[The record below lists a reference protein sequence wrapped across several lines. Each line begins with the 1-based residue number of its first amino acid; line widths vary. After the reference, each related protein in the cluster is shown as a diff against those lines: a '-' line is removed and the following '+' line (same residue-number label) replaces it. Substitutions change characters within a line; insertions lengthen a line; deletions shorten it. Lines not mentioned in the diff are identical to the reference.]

1 MIGKQIAGRYSIVRR
16 LGGGGMGVVYQALD
30 TLLGRDVAVKV
41 LRSHLSED
49 DAFRRR
55 FAREGRSA
63 ASLSH
68 PNIVQVYDVGETT
81 EGVPYIVMEY
91 VDGETLEHRIERRGA
106 LPETEAVDF
115 AIQVASALAEAH
127 RRGVV
132 HRDIKPLNILVTADG
147 RVKVADFGIAR
158 AATGA
163 TLVNTGTIVGSAHYV
178 SPEQARGGFVD
189 EKTDV
194 YSLGVVL
201 YEMLT
206 GRTPFQGETAIAV
219 ALKHLQEDV
228 PLPSQGADISHDTE
242 AVVLRALE
250 KDPMRRYPSAQ
261 AMLED
266 LQEAQERLRNPGPAH
281 TNKRRR
287 PLSKDPRRAKAWM
300 WVSGSGLLAV
310 LLAGGVGAYVRYKTP
325 PPIIL
330 DPLKGRPLQAA
341 EQRLAKDGLR
351 WKVHA
356 AVPSLAV
363 APGAVVRTLPR
374 PGGHLARGQ
383 VVQLYPSSGPPQVPG
398 GVPDVRGQLLVDAEQ
413 ELVGLGLKVGQVQR
427 RPSSIYASGEVSD
440 TVPAPGTA
448 IREGQAVGLVVSNG
462 SAPTSAPMPNLVGKS
477 LGSWQA
483 TLQKLGL
490 TPSSLEYGLSQ
501 GPAGTV
507 LRQSPSPGTSVGP
520 GSTIALTLSPGSG
533 GVSPSLPGVVQQQT
547 ATITMPGNIQPNTAV
562 MIKVVTP
569 SGSHVVDIT
578 HAGPSQVLT
587 VTYQWQGQGTM
598 QVWIGGQVAR
608 ELPLPIQAGGATP

>member
-68 PNIVQVYDVGETT
+68 PNIVQMYDVGETP

-91 VDGETLEHRIERRGA
+91 VEGETLEHRIRERGA
-106 LPETEAVDF
+106 LSEAEAVDI
-115 AIQVASALAEAH
+115 ARQVASALVEAH

-132 HRDIKPLNILVTADG
+132 HRDIKPLNILVTPDG
-147 RVKVADFGIAR
+147 RAKVADFGIAR

-228 PLPSQGADISHDTE
+228 LPPSDVRDVSPETE
-242 AVVLRALE
+242 AIVLKALE
-250 KDPMRRYPSAQ
+250 KDPMRRYASAL

-266 LQEAQERLRNPGPAH
+266 LQAAQEELRNPSPVRR
-281 TNKRRR
+281 KRRR
-287 PLSKDPRRAKAWM
+287 RPKEAGRGRRWLG
-300 WVSGSGLLAV
+300 VSGAILLAA
-310 LLAGGVGAYVRYKTP
+310 LLAGGAYAYARYRLPPAITLDSLVNQPLLTAEARLHRVGLT
-325 PPIIL
+325 
-330 DPLKGRPLQAA
+330 
-341 EQRLAKDGLR
+341 
-351 WKVHA
+351 WKVERP
-356 AVPSLAV
+356 VPSLSV
-363 APGAVVRTLPR
+363 APGAVVRTFPR
-374 PGGHLARGQ
+374 PGGRLVKGQ
-383 VVQLYPSSGPPQVPG
+383 EVELYPSGGPPQVPG
-398 GVPDVRGQLLVDAEQ
+398 GVPDVRGQLLLDARQ
-413 ELVGLGLKVGQVQR
+413 ELVGLGLKVGGVTR
-427 RPSSIYASGEVSD
+427 RPSSIYGSGEVSD
-440 TVPAPGTA
+440 TVPAPGTP
-448 IREGQAVGLVVSNG
+448 IRVGQPVELVVSSG
-462 SAPTSAPMPNLVGKS
+462 AAPASVLMPNLVGRS
-477 LGSWQA
+477 LAEWKA
-483 TLQKLGL
+483 ALTKAGL
-490 TPSSLEYGLSQ
+490 TPSSIQYGLSQ
-501 GPAGTV
+501 GPVGTV
-507 LRQSPSPGTSVGP
+507 LSQSPSPGTSVGP
-520 GSTIALTLSPGSG
+520 GSSISLTLSPGVG

-547 ATITMPGNIQPNTAV
+547 ATITMPLNIQANTAV
-562 MIKVVTP
+562 MIKVISP
-569 SGSHVVDIT
+569 SGSHVWDIT
-578 HAGPSQVLT
+578 RAGPGQVLT
-587 VTYQWQGQGTM
+587 VTYQWQGKGTM

-608 ELPLPIQAGGATP
+608 ELPLPIEAGNATP

>member
-1 MIGKQIAGRYSIVRR
+1 MIGKEIAGRYSIVRR

-30 TLLGRDVAVKV
+30 TLLGRDVAIKV

-68 PNIVQVYDVGETT
+68 PNIVQVYDVGETPD
-81 EGVPYIVMEY
+81 GVPYIVMEY
-91 VDGETLEHRIERRGA
+91 VEGETLDHRIREHGA
-106 LPETEAVDF
+106 LPEREAVDLGR
-115 AIQVASALAEAH
+115 QVASALAEAH
-127 RRGVV
+127 RRSVV
-132 HRDIKPLNILVTADG
+132 HRDIKPLNILVTPDG
-147 RVKVADFGIAR
+147 RAKVADFGIAR

-228 PLPSQGADISHDTE
+228 KAPSQLVPVSPETE
-242 AVVLRALE
+242 GIVLKALE

-266 LQEAQERLRNPGPAH
+266 LQEAQEELRNPSPVRKKKH
-281 TNKRRR
+281 RR
-287 PLSKDPRRAKAWM
+287 PRGDAQGRTWM
-300 WVSGSGLLAV
+300 WIVGSAV
-310 LLAGGVGAYVRYKTP
+310 LLVFMAGGAYAYARYRTP
-325 PPIIL
+325 PAITL
-330 DPLKGRPLQAA
+330 DALTGQPLANA
-341 EQRLAKDGLR
+341 ETRLAEAGLR

-356 AVPSLAV
+356 PVASLTV
-363 APGAVVRTLPR
+363 APGAVVRTFPH
-374 PGGHLARGQ
+374 PGGKLVKGQ
-383 VVQLYPSSGPPQVPG
+383 KVQLYPSGGPPEVSG
-398 GVPDVRGQLLVDAEQ
+398 GVPDVRGQLLADAEQ
-413 ELVGLGLKVGQVQR
+413 ELTGLGLKVGTVDR
-427 RPSSIYASGEVSD
+427 RPSNIYASGEVSS
-440 TVPAPGTA
+440 TLPASGTP
-448 IREGQAVGLVVSNG
+448 IREGASVGLTVSNG
-462 SAPTSAPMPNLVGKS
+462 ASSLSVTMPNLVGLS
-477 LGSWQA
+477 LSAWQA
-483 TLQKLGL
+483 ALTKVGL
-490 TPSSLEYGLSQ
+490 TPSSIQYGLSQ
-501 GPAGTV
+501 GSAGTV
-507 LRQSPSPGTSVGP
+507 LSQSPSPGTSVGP
-520 GSTIALTLSPGSG
+520 GSSIGLTLSPGAG
-533 GVSPSLPGVVQQQT
+533 GVSPSIPGLVQQQT
-547 ATITMPGNIQPNTAV
+547 ATITMPLNIAANTAV
-562 MIKVVTP
+562 MIKVISP

-578 HAGPSQVLT
+578 HAGPGQVLS
-587 VTYQWQGQGTM
+587 VTYHWQGQGTL

-608 ELPLPIQAGGATP
+608 ELSLPIEAGSTTP